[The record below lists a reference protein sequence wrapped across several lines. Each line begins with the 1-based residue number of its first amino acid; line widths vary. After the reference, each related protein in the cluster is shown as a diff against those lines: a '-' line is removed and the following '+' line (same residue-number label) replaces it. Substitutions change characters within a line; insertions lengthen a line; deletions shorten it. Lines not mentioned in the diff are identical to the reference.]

1 MKNWK
6 YTKSGFTVV
15 LLVSLF
21 ILTVLLSNGGAKEA
35 AVTALIE
42 KKCTVCH
49 STDRVY
55 GADKTYDEWERTIK
69 KMVRYSSQMGF
80 LNQKEKGAIIRFLTN
95 RKRSGR

>member
-49 STDRVY
+49 STERVY

-69 KMVRYSSQMGF
+69 KMVRYSDQMNY
-80 LNQKEKGAIIRFLTN
+80 LNQQEKKNIINFLVN
-95 RKRSGR
+95 QKRSAR